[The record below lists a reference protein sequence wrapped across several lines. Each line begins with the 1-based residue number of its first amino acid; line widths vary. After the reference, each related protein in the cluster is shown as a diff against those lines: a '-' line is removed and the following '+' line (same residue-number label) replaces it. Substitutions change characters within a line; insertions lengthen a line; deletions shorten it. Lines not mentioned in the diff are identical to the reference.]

1 MKQEQFSSILV
12 LVKRLG
18 NLFHEV
24 EDLTDQLAE
33 AIDRQDEVS
42 IELVANMRYEP
53 IQRLTVAD
61 RALREQLAELGE
73 SEDGER
79 IRAILN
85 GESSRAQG
93 EAEQLLAALAAQNI
107 RLHKRLME
115 KDQRINRRIAR
126 NKSIYH

>member
-24 EDLTDQLAE
+24 EDLTNQLAE

-42 IELVANMRYEP
+42 IELVASMRYEP
-53 IQRLTVAD
+53 IQRMTVANT
-61 RALREQLAELGE
+61 ALREHLAELGE

-85 GESSRAQG
+85 GDSSRAQG
-93 EAEQLLAALAAQNI
+93 EMEQTLAALAAQNI

-115 KDQRINRRIAR
+115 KDQIINRRITR
-126 NKSIYH
+126 NKSIYQ